1 MKQVLGLDLGSS
13 SVGWAVIQEG
23 DSADNRIID
32 IGCRIIP
39 LTVDDA
45 NQFSKGLT
53 ITKNAE
59 RTQKRTQ
66 RKGYDRYQLR
76 RHNLLVVL
84 KRLNMLYDE
93 SLVSLKSIDLWEMRA
108 RAVHE
113 QVSLPELGRIL
124 FHLNQKRGYRSVKG
138 DCADKKQSIYL
149 QEIADRYAKINNLG
163 ITIGEFFYKELLL
176 NSSFRCKDC
185 VFPRDAYV
193 EEFDRIISTQ
203 RRFYPQ
209 VITDD
214 VVDEIRNR
222 VIYYQRPLKSCKHL
236 VTSCEL
242 ETRIL
247 VVNGKNINIAP
258 KVAPRS
264 APLFQVC
271 KIWESIN
278 NIVLEN
284 REKDKRYITLDEKL
298 KIFEFMNTH
307 EKLKVQ
313 DLYKLLGI
321 KKSDGWYGG
330 KALGAG
336 LQGNTTRI
344 ALANA
349 LQGLDNCDELLR
361 FNLSVIDSENVDT
374 ETGEMIPVIDVK
386 YEDEPLNRLWH
397 TLYSISD
404 QEELRKVLMKNFGI
418 TNEETLSKLCN
429 IDFVKMG
436 YGNKSTRAI
445 RRLLPFLQQGYLYS
459 KSCSLAGY
467 ASKSLTKAENES
479 RELLSSIKLLDKG
492 ALRQPVVEKILN
504 QMINVVNALMERY
517 GKFDEI
523 RIELARELKQSKEE
537 REQASKS
544 MSANQ
549 RENENNANSIK
560 EFGLSPTRSRLQKY
574 KMWKE
579 CGEICMYCGQP
590 VGVKQFL
597 LGYGVEVEHII
608 PKSLLFDDS
617 FSNKVC
623 ACRKCNQEKNNRTA
637 YDYMKSKS
645 EADFQNYVDRVND
658 YFREHKISK
667 AKYDKLMMSST
678 EIPDDFID
686 RQLRESQYV
695 ARKAKEILQSVCYNV
710 YTTSGSVTDFLRH
723 TWGWDTVLHTLNLPR
738 YKKGGLT
745 EYVDYEH
752 MGQIHKEERIIDWSK
767 RLDHRHHALDAL
779 TIACTKQGYIQRL
792 NNLSSLKDVP
802 FQSAEKQGEMYRD
815 KLSRLER
822 YIISQPHFSTAEVL
836 AAVENILVS
845 FKAGKRVA
853 TLGKRYIHRRG
864 KRTLVQSGIIVP
876 RGPLCEES
884 VYGCIKKQEKDK
896 KGNIRYV
903 DEFVIKYPLS
913 AIDAK
918 SVNDIIDK
926 GIRDIVTERLNA
938 FAGNEKSAFAKPL
951 YDHQG
956 NKIRSVRCRTGLS
969 AVAPVRYNA
978 DGEAV
983 AFVKPGNNHHVAI
996 YCDKNGEW
1004 KEHVVTFWHAVE
1016 RKKNGLPVIIE
1027 NTSDAWEMVTDK
1039 MSENFQTLLPAPNM
1053 HLKYSM
1059 QLNEMFILGMS
1070 DDEYN
1075 DALRCGNYAELSK
1088 YLYRVQ
1094 KLSTKYYVFRH
1105 HLETTVDDKYNGKKN
1120 EILSKNMNKMINIR
1134 SLGALQGY
1142 NPHKVQI
1149 SVIGKIVEK

>member
-1 MKQVLGLDLGSS
+1 MNAKLVKKMKQVLGLDLGSS

-32 IGCRIIP
+32 VGCRIIP

-76 RHNLLVVL
+76 RHNLLMVL

-93 SLVSLKSIDLWEMRA
+93 SLVSLKSIDLWGMRA

-138 DCADKKQSIYL
+138 DSADKKLSIYL
-149 QEIADRYAKINNLG
+149 QAIADRYAEIKNRG
-163 ITIGEFFYKELLL
+163 ITIGEFFYNKLAE
-176 NSSFRCKDC
+176 NSSFRCKDNI
-185 VFPRDAYV
+185 FPRAAYV
-193 EEFDRIISTQ
+193 EEFDKIISTQ
-203 RRFYPQ
+203 KLFYPQ
-209 VITDD
+209 ILTDD
-214 VVDEIRNR
+214 VIDEIRNR

-236 VTSCEL
+236 VASCEL
-242 ETRIL
+242 ETKSVI
-247 VVNGKNINIAP
+247 VNGKTISIAP

-284 REKDKRYITLDEKL
+284 RIKDRYYITLDEKL

-330 KALGAG
+330 KALGTG

-349 LQGLDNCDELLR
+349 LQGLDNCNEFLR

-374 ETGEMIPVIDVK
+374 ETGEIIPIIDAK
-386 YEDEPLNRLWH
+386 YENEPLNRLWH
-397 TLYSISD
+397 ALYSISD
-404 QEELRKVLMKNFGI
+404 QEELRKVLMKSFGI
-418 TNEETLSKLCN
+418 VNEETLSKLCN

-436 YGNKSTRAI
+436 YGNKSTRAM
-445 RRLLPFLQQGYLYS
+445 RRILPFLQQGHMYS
-459 KSCSLAGY
+459 EACSLAGY
-467 ASKSLTKAENES
+467 ASKNLTKEENES

-504 QMINVVNALMERY
+504 QMINVVNALIEKY

-549 RENENNANSIK
+549 RENEKNAALIK
-560 EFGLSPTRSRLQKY
+560 EYGLAPTRSRLQKY

-579 CGEICMYCGQP
+579 GGEICMYCGQP

-597 LGYGVEVEHII
+597 QGYGVEVEHII

-623 ACRKCNQEKNNRTA
+623 ACHKCNLEKKNRTA

-645 EADFQNYVDRVND
+645 EAEFQSYLDRVNE
-658 YFREHKISK
+658 YFREHKIGK
-667 AKYDKLMMSST
+667 AKYDKLMMPAT

-686 RQLRESQYV
+686 RQLRESQYI

-710 YTTSGSVTDFLRH
+710 YATSGSVTDFLRH

-745 EYVDYEH
+745 EFVDYEH
-752 MGQIHKEERIIDWSK
+752 MGQIHKEERIVDWSK

-779 TIACTKQGYIQRL
+779 TIACTKHGYIQRL
-792 NNLSSLKDVP
+792 NNLSSLKDIP

-836 AAVENILVS
+836 AAIENILVS

-853 TLGKRYIHRRG
+853 ASGKRYIHRGG

-876 RGPLCEES
+876 RGALSEES
-884 VYGCIKKQEKDK
+884 VYGCIKRLHKDK
-896 KGNIRYV
+896 KGRNTYV
-903 DEFVIKYPLS
+903 NEYVIKYPLS
-913 AIDAK
+913 AIDSK
-918 SVNDIIDK
+918 CVKDIVDK
-926 GIRDIVTERLNA
+926 GIRNIVAERLNA
-938 FAGNEKSAFAKPL
+938 FAGNEKSAFAEPL

-956 NKIRSVRCRTGLS
+956 NIIRSVRCRTGLS
-969 AVAPVRYNA
+969 AVAQVRYNT
-978 DGEAV
+978 DGEPI

-996 YCDKNGEW
+996 YCDMNGEW

-1027 NTSDAWEMVTDK
+1027 NTSAAWEMVTDK
-1039 MSENFQTLLPAPNM
+1039 MSENFQTLLPAQNM
-1053 HLKYSM
+1053 HLQYSM

-1070 DDEYN
+1070 DEEYR
-1075 DALRCGNYAELSK
+1075 DALRNEDYATLSK
-1088 YLYRVQ
+1088 NLYRVQ
-1094 KLSTKYYVFRH
+1094 KLSSMYYVFRH
-1105 HLETTVDDKYNGKKN
+1105 HIETTVDDKYNGKKN
-1120 EILSKNMNKMINIR
+1120 EMLSKNMGKMINIR
-1134 SLGALQGY
+1134 SLGAL
-1142 NPHKVQI
+1142 
-1149 SVIGKIVEK
+1149 